1 MSTIWAQRGA
11 LGRGRDPGACG
22 APASADLDSDAG
34 VRREVH
40 EPCRVLIGTAL
51 GGDHDVLAARGA
63 VDQAGAARRTGPA
76 SGRGEH
82 EGGHAVVLVTF
93 GAAAQRDPAPSEST
107 GTARRSLWSDRAMTT
122 TRPPNTSCWMHAL
135 GRCGRRPGRRWR
147 ARAAQA
153 VILAGVAATRTLGS
167 STAVAQATGGPG
179 LAAKALVCVAATIG
193 ALWSCRPASSTPSGP
208 AARASSSRSRER

>member
-122 TRPPNTSCWMHAL
+122 TRPPNTSRRLAL
-135 GRCGRRPGRRWR
+135 GRCGRQPRSPIASTYRAYRDPRRR
-147 ARAAQA
+147 SRNP
-153 VILAGVAATRTLGS
+153 TLGS
-167 STAVAQATGGPG
+167 STAVAQATDGPG
-179 LAAKALVCVAATIG
+179 LAAKALVRDAATIR